1 MMKKIIVVILL
12 LPTLLI
18 AKHVSAQGDG
28 LICSNYWKAQ
38 FSSCPAEQ
46 ITFIKQQTYIP
57 TLQDSCSIGDAIC
70 IGDVNPQP
78 SYQPYAI
85 YNIDDNEVNRFQ
97 VTIYPKVIN
106 ANGLITQQG
115 RIDVQRVNPTQ
126 HERDFVK
133 HLNEAQHYHMQVQ
146 DALTFTQKDGVMYSG
161 SEQSTV
167 KSSLNVCKTAMN
179 YVNNDSNC
187 EGILNNEIRLEVQY
201 NANAISVFAALNK
214 ASAFIDIVLANVETD
229 KLNKILNYDVIM
241 NFDDDGSRI
250 FVNVDV
256 TSGVAEIEVNFGASR
271 AANGQT
277 LTRFI
282 NNINN
287 IEDFYSPDE
296 LESVVRHNNF
306 QTHCRPRGVMTDVNT
321 RLIRTVIIVDKHGN
335 ERVINIYQKETTF
348 LAVSNC

>member
-1 MMKKIIVVILL
+1 MKKIIVVILL

-57 TLQDSCSIGDAIC
+57 TLQDSCSNGDAIC
-70 IGDVNPQP
+70 IDDVNNQP

-115 RIDVQRVNPTQ
+115 RIDVQRVNSTQ
-126 HERDFVK
+126 QERHFVK
-133 HLNEAQHYHMQVQ
+133 HLNEAQYYHKQVQ
-146 DALTFTQKDGVMYSG
+146 ESLIYTQKNGVMYSG
-161 SEQSTV
+161 SEQSSV

-179 YVNNDSNC
+179 YINNDDNC
-187 EGILNNEIRLEVQY
+187 EGILNNEIDLEVLN
-201 NANAISVFAALNK
+201 NANAISIITALDK
-214 ASAFIDIVLANVETD
+214 ASGFINLVLGNVETD
-229 KLNKILNYDVIM
+229 DLNKILNYNAIM
-241 NFDDDGSRI
+241 KFDDDGSRI
-250 FVNVDV
+250 VVNVDV

-287 IEDFYSPDE
+287 VEYFYSPDE
-296 LESVVRHNNF
+296 LESVLRHNNF

-321 RLIRTVIIVDKHGN
+321 RLIRNVIIVDKHGN